1 MLLMLIPITFSIVYV
16 LMLFWGIVKCKID
29 WGSTK
34 ADIYAVVMIVGL
46 TDTKISSHQDVT
58 EFPQQNWL
66 HLHVSVSRQ
75 QGLTALIT

>member
-46 TDTKISSHQDVT
+46 TDTKISSLQDVT
-58 EFPQQNWL
+58 EFPQQNWV
-66 HLHVSVSRQ
+66 HLHVSISRL
-75 QGLTALIT
+75 QGPTALIT

>member
-1 MLLMLIPITFSIVYV
+1 
-16 LMLFWGIVKCKID
+16 MLFWGIVKCKID

-58 EFPQQNWL
+58 ESLNKTGYIFMYPFLVYRASQL
-66 HLHVSVSRQ
+66 
-75 QGLTALIT
+75 

>member
-1 MLLMLIPITFSIVYV
+1 MLLLLITITLSIVYV

-34 ADIYAVVMIVGL
+34 AVVMIVGL

-66 HLHVSVSRQ
+66 HLHVSISRL

>member
-34 ADIYAVVMIVGL
+34 ADISAGL
-46 TDTKISSHQDVT
+46 TGAS
-58 EFPQQNWL
+58 
-66 HLHVSVSRQ
+66 
-75 QGLTALIT
+75 

>member
-1 MLLMLIPITFSIVYV
+1 MLLMLITITLSIVYV

-46 TDTKISSHQDVT
+46 TDTKISSH
-58 EFPQQNWL
+58 
-66 HLHVSVSRQ
+66 
-75 QGLTALIT
+75 

>member
-1 MLLMLIPITFSIVYV
+1 MLLMLITITLSIVYV

-34 ADIYAVVMIVGL
+34 ADIYAVVVIVGL

-66 HLHVSVSRQ
+66 HLHVSISRL

>member
-1 MLLMLIPITFSIVYV
+1 MLLMLIRISSSTVYV
-16 LMLFWGIVKCKID
+16 LMLFWGIVKWKID

-66 HLHVSVSRQ
+66 HLHVSISRL

>member
-1 MLLMLIPITFSIVYV
+1 MLLMLIRITSSIVYV
-16 LMLFWGIVKCKID
+16 LMLFWGIVKYKID

-46 TDTKISSHQDVT
+46 TDTKISSHQ

-66 HLHVSVSRQ
+66 HLHVSISRL

>member
-46 TDTKISSHQDVT
+46 TDTKISSHQEVT

-66 HLHVSVSRQ
+66 HLYVSISHL

>member
-1 MLLMLIPITFSIVYV
+1 MLLMLITITLSIVYV

-58 EFPQQNWL
+58 ETKQNWL
-66 HLHVSVSRQ
+66 HLHVSISRL